1 MTTSAISELGK
12 LPFEG
17 ASPAG
22 NEVRGE
28 PTFEQL
34 EAELSKLS
42 SPVHTASIDW
52 NKITRLS
59 AELLSTKGKD
69 LMVACYLTGGLF
81 ETRSLAGMADGL
93 QVIADMLET
102 YWETM
107 YPPLKRIRGRRNA
120 VQWLVDRIQQRA
132 TEAAWTNLPPQELA
146 LVARLQGSLKTID
159 AVLMDKDSEAPSV
172 RALLTLVK
180 SLPTI
185 AEEAPAPTR
194 QAAPVSVKP
203 SAQEAP
209 APTRQAAPVSVKPS
223 AQEAPAPTR
232 QAAPVSV
239 KPSAEDTPT
248 LVLDSGEKAEQA
260 LGEVCSRL
268 EPIAQWLLNEDLA
281 NPLPYRLNRLAA
293 WTALNV
299 LPPVVSGRTPV
310 RGPVSHLV
318 NALEK
323 LKSSQTDEALVYFA
337 ETQLA
342 AFPFWLDLNFVCA
355 AALERMGRRFDAAR
369 HEVCGETARLVGRLK
384 GIEKLVFAAGVP
396 FADGETIAWLASLA
410 TAQNSSSEP
419 GVPRDPGVIAIAIG
433 NARTL
438 AASHDLSGAVD
449 CLQQQLA
456 LNNAP
461 KDDLLL
467 RIRLCELLL
476 TERPGA
482 ALEAFALSLVDRID
496 RHQLAD
502 WEPALALDGL
512 QVAYKIMTRHE
523 DNKIAANRL
532 LERVLSLD
540 AVAAVKLV
548 I

>member
-28 PTFEQL
+28 PTFDQL
-34 EAELSKLS
+34 EVELSKLS

-102 YWETM
+102 YWETL

-120 VQWLVDRIQQRA
+120 VQWLLDRIQQRA

-203 SAQEAP
+203 P
-209 APTRQAAPVSVKPS
+209 
-223 AQEAPAPTR
+223 
-232 QAAPVSV
+232 
-239 KPSAEDTPT
+239 AEDTPT

-281 NPLPYRLNRLAA
+281 NPLPYRLDRLAA

-299 LPPVVSGRTPV
+299 LPPVVSGQTPV
-310 RGPVSHLV
+310 PGPGLHLV

-323 LKSSQTDEALVYFA
+323 LKSSQTDQALVCFA
-337 ETQLA
+337 EEQLA
-342 AFPFWLDLNFVCA
+342 AFPFWLDLNCVCA
-355 AALERMGRRFDAAR
+355 AALERMGSRFDAAR

-396 FADGETIAWLASLA
+396 FADSETIAWLASLA
-410 TAQNSSSEP
+410 TAQNSSSEA
-419 GVPRDPGVIAIAIG
+419 GVPRDPGVIAIALG
-433 NARTL
+433 KARTL
-438 AASHDLSGAVD
+438 AASHDLTGAVD

-461 KDDLLL
+461 KDDFLL

-476 TERPGA
+476 TERPDA
-482 ALEAFALSLVDRID
+482 ALEAFALSLVDSID

-523 DNKIAANRL
+523 DNKIAADGL